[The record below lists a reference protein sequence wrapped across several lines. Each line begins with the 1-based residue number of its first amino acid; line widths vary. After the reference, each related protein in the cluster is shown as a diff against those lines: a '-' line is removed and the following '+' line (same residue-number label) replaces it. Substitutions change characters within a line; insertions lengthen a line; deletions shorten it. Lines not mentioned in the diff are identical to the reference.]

1 MRFSKNNIGILVT
14 LILVILLCVSKFFDF
29 LTETHLGRIILLAF
43 IVVISYTHKL
53 LGLLA
58 VLFVIIAFNNYDTNM
73 VHGYSFNVYEGFEGS
88 GNSVDASGNSTS
100 NAILQDKIKI
110 LQAKEDII
118 KNQLNAIQQ
127 KSSQSSTISSSSAAS
142 TNTESFRGGKEGFVM
157 SDRETN
163 ILRGKQSNSI
173 PIFNSREQNDDI
185 NPSDKS
191 VFTSNFASF

>member
-73 VHGYSFNVYEGFEGS
+73 VHFYEGFDGS
-88 GNSVDASGNSTS
+88 GNSVDASGNSTA

-173 PIFNSREQNDDI
+173 PIFNSRQQNDDI